1 MGSEKTCGLL
11 SRDCEVGKGRRS
23 ILSETTK
30 KRHICKDLWLELV
43 AVISQRAGLWL
54 AHCVASMLR
63 TGPVTELGL
72 GVP

>member
-30 KRHICKDLWLELV
+30 KRHIRKDLWLELV
-43 AVISQRAGLWL
+43 AVIS
-54 AHCVASMLR
+54 
-63 TGPVTELGL
+63 
-72 GVP
+72 